1 MIQKHTKHTLFA
13 VLLDR
18 FAVLNTVFWVAV
30 FLDLG
35 WDTMLLCHLNAE
47 PELFSSTEPSGR

>member
-1 MIQKHTKHTLFA
+1 M
-13 VLLDR
+13 LLDR